1 MKPLHSRLTPARV
14 GGPRSGFTL
23 MELVF
28 ATVILALLL
37 ANASMVSRTGSR
49 VAKNSAFISRLT
61 DEVDVTL
68 DRITLALMSARHD
81 DLYPQTP
88 APGFSEYIGYSVSL
102 GVEEG
107 KVVYGPAERI
117 DWTSRGD
124 SGRVTWYQDYSN
136 ETEKAVVWSNA
147 VPILHQGELPNG
159 IDDNGNNVQD
169 EGGLAF
175 VQDGKTVR
183 VFLTVERND
192 ENGEPVAARR
202 KKIIT
207 CRN

>member
-1 MKPLHSRLTPARV
+1 MKPLRGRITPTRA
-14 GGPRSGFTL
+14 GGPRSGLTL
-23 MELVF
+23 MELIF

-49 VAKNSAFISRLT
+49 VATNSAFISRLT

-102 GVEEG
+102 GMEEG
-107 KVVYGPAERI
+107 KVVYGPPERI
-117 DWTSRGD
+117 DWIPNGET
-124 SGRVTWYQDYSN
+124 GRVTWYQDYSH
-136 ETEKAVVWSNA
+136 ETEKAVVLINA
-147 VPILHQGELPNG
+147 VTNLQEGELPNE

-175 VQDGKTVR
+175 VQDGKTIR

-192 ENGEPVAARR
+192 ENGTPVATRR